1 MLACAL
7 VPAPPVRAQDED
19 TVTLDSDLVVV
30 DLAATNAK
38 GEQVTDLRQDEIR
51 LFEDGVERKADF
63 FASAT
68 SPDGSRPL
76 AVVIALDISGSIT
89 REELEVQRRAVLAFA
104 DLVRPESMFAV
115 VAFNHEVRVLQK
127 FTSDRR
133 DVGKA
138 FERIR
143 EVGGATRIFDALDQS
158 VTMLSRTPATRGGRK
173 LRRIVVTITD
183 GIDSSSTIH
192 PLELIRRAAAVNTTV
207 YSVTL
212 PSYIQSLDGKRK
224 RVMTILDAH
233 GIVPATGGVDFSA
246 DGNDYLPFFRAVADD
261 ATRGYQ
267 LAFYPSEAARKD
279 GRAHAIRVEV
289 TRPGVSLRASRQ
301 SYEIRH

>member
-1 MLACAL
+1 VLACAL